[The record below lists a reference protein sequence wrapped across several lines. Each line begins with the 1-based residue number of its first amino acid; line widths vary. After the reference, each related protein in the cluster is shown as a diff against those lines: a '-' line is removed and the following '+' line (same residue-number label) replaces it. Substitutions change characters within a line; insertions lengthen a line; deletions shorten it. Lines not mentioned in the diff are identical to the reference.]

1 PKAVHFHKQLVQ
13 CLLPFVMTTAETGT
27 TLAAD
32 SVNFINKDNTWRV
45 FLRIFK
51 QVTHTGS
58 TDTDKHLNKVRSA
71 DREKWRTGLT
81 GNRAGKKCLTRSR
94 GSDKQHA
101 FRNEGTQTGKFAG
114 VFQKL
119 DHFHK
124 FLLLFISPGHIFKSN
139 LFLIILTIHLC
150 LALAKVHD
158 TATAA
163 ALSLAKNKEENQS
176 DNQKRN
182 HSRKQCDKSAWLFF
196 FLNMKYALR

>member
-1 PKAVHFHKQLVQ
+1 TPFDIRAVNRNLPVKTTRTQKSRIQYIWTVCSCDNDNAFVGPKAVHFHKQLVQ

-32 SVNFINKDNTWRV
+32 SVNFINKDNTWLV

-58 TDTDKHLNKVRSA
+58 PDTDKHLNKVRSA

-101 FRNEGTQTGKFAG
+101 FRNAGTQ
-114 VFQKL
+114 
-119 DHFHK
+119 
-124 FLLLFISPGHIFKSN
+124 
-139 LFLIILTIHLC
+139 
-150 LALAKVHD
+150 
-158 TATAA
+158 
-163 ALSLAKNKEENQS
+163 
-176 DNQKRN
+176 
-182 HSRKQCDKSAWLFF
+182 
-196 FLNMKYALR
+196 